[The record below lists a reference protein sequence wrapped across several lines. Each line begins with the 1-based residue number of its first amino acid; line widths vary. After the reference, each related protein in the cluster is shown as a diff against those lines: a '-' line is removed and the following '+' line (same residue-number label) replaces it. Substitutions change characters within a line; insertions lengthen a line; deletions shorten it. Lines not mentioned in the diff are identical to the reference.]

1 MENALIRSSRLF
13 GAAALVVAAVWL
25 YLVVQAP
32 EEQIQGVVQKIFYA
46 HVPSWLPAY
55 LGFFLTATGG
65 AGFLI
70 TRNETWDR
78 LAEAAAEVGIVFC
91 TLGLITG
98 PIWAKPV
105 WGTWWVWD
113 LRLTSTLILWFVY
126 VAYLLLRGFAYGSD
140 TARNFASVYGIL
152 GTLLIPLVFFAVEL
166 AQGNALH
173 PSDPARE
180 SGGLPPG
187 MARALHAGFIAYLLG
202 FVALLGMRIEI
213 GQLESAREETQ
224 WAS

>member
-1 MENALIRSSRLF
+1 MENALIRASRLL
-13 GAAALVVAAVWL
+13 GAAALLAAVVWL

-32 EEQIQGVVQKIFYA
+32 EEQIQGLVQKIFYA
-46 HVPSWLPAY
+46 HVPCWLPAY
-55 LGFFLTATGG
+55 LGFMLTAVGG
-65 AGFLI
+65 AGYLI
-70 TRNETWDR
+70 TRNEGWDR
-78 LAEAAAEVGIVFC
+78 LAHAAAEVGILFC

-166 AQGNALH
+166 AQGNTLH

-180 SGGLPPG
+180 GGGLPPG

-202 FVALLGMRIEI
+202 FVALLGMRMEI
-213 GQLESAREETQ
+213 GQLEAAREEAE